1 VDRNGPVVAVQY
13 RLGAAWL
20 LSGMFVNLPSDK
32 MTHLNSLQDFGLMR
46 KSNSAECA
54 SEVFFEKGTRIY
66 GDNEPADTVYQVKT
80 GAVRSFKLL
89 SDGRRQIGAFH
100 LAGDIFGM
108 TKEENHRFTTEAIVD
123 TTLWLV
129 RRQSLDL
136 ADADGAFTRELLS
149 MTVRNLQHA
158 EDQLLLLGRKDS
170 LEKVAA
176 FLLEMD
182 KRVAGTGAIT
192 LPMTRRD
199 IADYLGLTL
208 ETVSRA
214 LTRLKRKGAIG
225 FTDATQREIMLLN
238 KQRLLVID
246 PQD

>member
-1 VDRNGPVVAVQY
+1 M
-13 RLGAAWL
+13 
-20 LSGMFVNLPSDK
+20 SLPSDK
-32 MTHLNSLQDFGLMR
+32 ITHRNSLQEFGLMR
-46 KSNSAECA
+46 KSNSAECV
-54 SEVFFEKGTRIY
+54 SEVFFEKGTKVY
-66 GDNEPADTVYQVKT
+66 GDNEPADYVYQVKT

-100 LAGDIFGM
+100 LAGDIFGV
-108 TKEENHRFTTEAIVD
+108 TTEKHHRFTAEAVVD

-136 ADADGAFTRELLS
+136 ADTDGALTRELLS

-158 EDQLLLLGRKDS
+158 ESQLLLLGQKDS

-182 KRVAGTGAIT
+182 KRLTGTGAIT

-214 LTRLKRKGAIG
+214 LARLKRKGAIG
-225 FTDATQREIMLLN
+225 FTDATQREITLLN